1 VPVWHDYREQRNGR
15 FHTVVGDVKLRERL
29 WSPELRNQRDI
40 AVYLPPS
47 YRRDSERRY
56 PVIYMHDGQNLFDQ
70 ATSYAGEWQVDETME
85 KLAADGYEAIIVGID
100 NMGGKRIAEYGP
112 FVDPFHGPGEGERYV
127 AFLTE
132 TLKPQ
137 IDREFRTLLGPE
149 FTGVF
154 GSSMGGLISLFAF
167 FYAPEVYGLVGAMSP
182 SIWYADD
189 AILGYVEEAPWN
201 PGRIYLDAGT
211 REYGGFTEK
220 GAKRQSRR
228 YYARVR
234 RLKRVLVRKGY
245 RPIVDLLHVEE
256 KWAGHNEPAWARRL
270 PLALRFLLRDARDAV
285 VTQPVP

>member
-1 VPVWHDYREQRNGR
+1 MPGWHDYRELRNGH
-15 FHTVVGDVKLRERL
+15 FHTVVGNLKLKERV

-40 AVYLPPS
+40 VVYLPPS
-47 YRRDSERRY
+47 YQYSPERRY

-85 KLAADGYEAIIVGID
+85 RLAHDGYEAIIVGID

-112 FVDPFHGPGEGERYV
+112 FEDQYHGAGSGDTYV

-137 IDREFRTLLGPE
+137 IDLEFRTLTEPA
-149 FTGVF
+149 FTGIL
-154 GSSMGGLISLFAF
+154 GSSMGGLISLYAF
-167 FYAPEVYGLVGAMSP
+167 FHAPEVYGLVGAMSP

-189 AILGYVEEAPWN
+189 AIFDFVEQAPWN

-211 REYGGFTEK
+211 REYGGYTEK
-220 GAKRQSRR
+220 GARRQSRR

-245 RPIVDLLHVEE
+245 RPVVDLLHVEE

-270 PLALRFLLRDARDAV
+270 PIALRFLLRDVQEAV
-285 VTQPVP
+285 VAAL